1 MPAFA
6 GSMPAFASPKGS
18 IVPVKTEV
26 MTIMNSE
33 RDIAHEFTRLPSVM
47 KTRMKPPTAADE
59 YKLADVLG
67 CTYQIVCSYRQKPEL
82 PERPPPSS
90 TPMYACCVRVFLTD
104 GHVVFI
110 VPVACITPSI
120 TTLRHCASLCILCS
134 MQMQLSRNDILR
146 LRQ

>member
-1 MPAFA
+1 
-6 GSMPAFASPKGS
+6 
-18 IVPVKTEV
+18 

-47 KTRMKPPTAADE
+47 KTRMKPPTAADK
-59 YKLADVLG
+59 YKSQDVLG
-67 CTYQIVCSYRQKPEL
+67 CRQQIVCSCKQKLEL

-110 VPVACITPSI
+110 VPVACITPTI
-120 TTLRHCASLCILCS
+120 KTLSHLQARV
-134 MQMQLSRNDILR
+134 
-146 LRQ
+146 